1 MFGIRLLVAAM
12 LLWMLGCAPEDKPM
26 APAAGTDPWV
36 IRTDFANESQWA
48 EVKKLISAPQK
59 DIAGEFVA
67 YVKFVSDETYR
78 AKATKDIVTSL
89 PDNYPHKFC
98 FIVDRECLDS
108 KEQPVLVVGFYPS
121 DGKSF
126 DRPPS
131 KTPAGDIK
139 TFRALPSQ
147 IQGIENNL
155 SIANMDFEDF
165 AGNVDK
171 DGVFRGFPR

>member
-1 MFGIRLLVAAM
+1 M
-12 LLWMLGCAPEDKPM
+12 LLCMLGCALEDKPM
-26 APAAGTDPWV
+26 APAAGADPWV
-36 IRTDFANESQWA
+36 IRTDFADESQWA
-48 EVKKLISAPQK
+48 AVKAQISAPQK

-67 YVKFVSDETYR
+67 YVKFVSDEKDR
-78 AKATKDIVTSL
+78 GKEAGDIVTSL
-89 PDNYPHKFC
+89 PDTYPHKFC
-98 FIVDRECLDS
+98 FIVDRECLS
-108 KEQPVLVVGFYPS
+108 NKEHPVLVVGFYPS

-126 DRPPS
+126 DRLPS
-131 KTPAGDIK
+131 KTPAADIK
-139 TFRALPSQ
+139 TFRSLPSQ